1 MTAVGGRRGSRSGS
15 APLRPPVVAV
25 LSPAPP
31 AAVTP
36 PVVVLPPVRSSWI
49 GPVVGLAVGL
59 LVGRLV
65 SAALQRPAGDIG
77 VEAVVLA
84 AVAMIAA
91 AAWLRFRRDATPAPR
106 LPVVPIAAAPVP
118 ARVDTDLDRGVRDI
132 RRTDRGFDVARFA
145 GYAGMTFRDVQS
157 ARMARDA
164 GGLRDRLTS
173 AMYVELD
180 AGCDGLRTS
189 GRSAR
194 VAEVDVRPEVTEA
207 WQDGNRDYVTA
218 YVAGSMLSHT
228 VDDAT
233 GKVVDGRPATPMP
246 VQAFLTFTRPAG
258 LNFWMLSIIQ
268 GEWLAPG

>member
-1 MTAVGGRRGSRSGS
+1 VTV
-15 APLRPPVVAV
+15 
-25 LSPAPP
+25 PP
-31 AAVTP
+31 ARP
-36 PVVVLPPVRSSWI
+36 GWI

-59 LVGRLV
+59 LAGRLV
-65 SAALQRPAGDIG
+65 SAALQRPATGIG

-91 AAWLRFRRDATPAPR
+91 AAWFRLRRVAKPR
-106 LPVVPIAAAPVP
+106 AQVPVAPVP
-118 ARVDTDLDRGVRDI
+118 DAREPAALDTDLDRGVRDI
-132 RRTDRGFDVARFA
+132 RRTDRGFDAARFA

-180 AGCDGLRTS
+180 ARCDGLRTS

-194 VAEVDVRPEVTEA
+194 VAEVDVSPEVTEA

-268 GEWLAPG
+268 GE